1 MFFRQMFLST
11 TTTMSLPQLM
21 QKRMER
27 TTSLTLGSVPELG
40 DAKHASEGFREK
52 VTQLL
57 ETV

>member
-40 DAKHASEGFREK
+40 DAKPASEGFREK